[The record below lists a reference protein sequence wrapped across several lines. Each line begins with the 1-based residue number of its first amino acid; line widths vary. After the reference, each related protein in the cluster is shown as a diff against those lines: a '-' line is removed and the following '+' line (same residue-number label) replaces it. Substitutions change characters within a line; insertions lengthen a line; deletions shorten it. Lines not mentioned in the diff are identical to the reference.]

1 MDGHTMHINH
11 CFGILIIVAGAA
23 QAQWMHGFIRDA
35 VSQKPIPGATIA
47 VVEIT
52 KTCTTDSAGYYYT
65 GLVPA
70 GIFNAT
76 IAAPY
81 YLMAFRKVIIASPKG
96 PGISKIRFNSG
107 LYQKSTDADTTRGK
121 TSLTYRFPGRG
132 DIEITIK
139 NGIGRTI
146 RTMFDRSRAGGM
158 RTVSWN
164 GRDDDG
170 NLMPPGH
177 YRCKV
182 SSGRLVIIRSLYWE
196 GETVVPLPAPPA
208 AVPVPATAPPKTE
221 ETPAPPPVMPAPDSA
236 ATPEGAPLEQ

>member
-1 MDGHTMHINH
+1 MHINH

-23 QAQWMHGFIRDA
+23 QAQWMHGTVRDA
-35 VSQKPIPGATIA
+35 VSRRPIQGAAIS
-47 VVEIT
+47 VVEIE

-70 GIFNAT
+70 GLFNAT
-76 IAAPY
+76 IAAHD
-81 YLMAFRKVIIASPKG
+81 YLMAFRRVIIASSKG
-96 PGISKIRFNSG
+96 PGISRIRFNAG
-107 LYQKSTDADTTRGK
+107 LYHKSTNADTIRGK
-121 TSLTYRFPGRG
+121 ASLTYRFPGRG

-158 RTVSWN
+158 RTFSWN

-170 NLMPPGH
+170 NLMPPGR

-196 GETVVPLPAPPA
+196 GEPAVPPA
-208 AVPVPATAPPKTE
+208 ALPARETPAQPKAE
-221 ETPAPPPVMPAPDSA
+221 ETPAPSPAIPAMDSTQ
-236 ATPEGAPLEQ
+236 TPEESPQTPAE